1 MLLLINLK
9 ILEKEWYRT
18 MTKLSYAWVR
28 NTPLFKSVSTGLTF
42 KEKHKL
48 AVDLMVA
55 YLSEN
60 DNIDFEESSLYMGII
75 ILSRTPQGFDYWYD
89 KHKEVVNRC

>member
-1 MLLLINLK
+1 
-9 ILEKEWYRT
+9 

-42 KEKHKL
+42 DEKHKL

-55 YLSEN
+55 KLERPFSV
-60 DNIDFEESSLYMGII
+60 DFDHYEQSLFVSM
-75 ILSRTPQGFDYWYD
+75 LTTLTPQGMDYWIEWD
-89 KHKEVVNRC
+89 RRIQQCKTTTAQ

>member
-1 MLLLINLK
+1 MA
-9 ILEKEWYRT
+9 

-42 KEKHKL
+42 DEKHKL

-55 YLSEN
+55 KLGSLGEVAFNQKQLAYAFSWH
-60 DNIDFEESSLYMGII
+60 SS
-75 ILSRTPQGFDYWYD
+75 PQGHDYW
-89 KHKEVVNRC
+89 KQWGELCIKTTTKQ